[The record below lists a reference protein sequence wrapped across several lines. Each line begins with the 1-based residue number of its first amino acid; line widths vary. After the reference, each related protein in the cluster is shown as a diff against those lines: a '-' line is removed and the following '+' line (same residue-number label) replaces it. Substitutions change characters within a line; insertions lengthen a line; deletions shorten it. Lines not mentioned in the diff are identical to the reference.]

1 MIGPAQNPKNS
12 MAAFVF
18 VFMLIMLKVMMIA
31 FTIRPTTT
39 DQITHFLALSAD
51 ACASA

>member
-1 MIGPAQNPKNS
+1 MTMTTQTAQ
-12 MAAFVF
+12 M
-18 VFMLIMLKVMMIA
+18 
-31 FTIRPTTT
+31 TT